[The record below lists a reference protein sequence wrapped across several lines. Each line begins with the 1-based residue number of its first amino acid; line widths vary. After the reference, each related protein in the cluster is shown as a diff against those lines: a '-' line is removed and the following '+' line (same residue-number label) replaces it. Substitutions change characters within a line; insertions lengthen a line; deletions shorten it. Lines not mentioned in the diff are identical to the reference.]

1 MAVCSF
7 LLRRTYWPLSIVAF
21 SISGVAYW
29 RGCRGRHE
37 GPAIPRPGV
46 WHLLVAIAYLSHWF
60 VVIPWVTVRMALLPL
75 RLVWA
80 KTSHS
85 GEQQPVSA

>member
-1 MAVCSF
+1 M
-7 LLRRTYWPLSIVAF
+7 AF
-21 SISGVAYW
+21 SISSVAYG
-29 RGCRGRHE
+29 RGCRGRYE

-60 VVIPWVTVRMALLPL
+60 VVIPWVTVRMALLPK

-80 KTSHS
+80 KTIHS
-85 GEQQPVSA
+85 GEQQQVSA